1 MYWGVLCSPPQLY
14 FILVLR
20 VFFCVC
26 VVYVDFKLL
35 MFFLLTDT
43 KQPSLLIYL
52 QKQSLTA

>member
-1 MYWGVLCSPPQLY
+1 MYWGVLFPPHLY

-20 VFFCVC
+20 GVFVC
-26 VVYVDFKLL
+26 VVHVDFKLL

>member
-1 MYWGVLCSPPQLY
+1 MYWGVLCPPPQSL
-14 FILVLR
+14 FHFGFEGIFL
-20 VFFCVC
+20 C
-26 VVYVDFKLL
+26 VVHVDFKLL